1 MDTARIRNVVMVGG
15 SGLVAITSFA
25 TGILFLVGQDG
36 SLDLGGR
43 PFELGVGVTLLVA
56 GGAVV
61 TGLWNFSGTRRSGSM
76 LVAIGALPVAICFWW
91 TGVVPAVAIPVAI
104 TSVVRGR
111 RHQSVS
117 G

>member
-1 MDTARIRNVVMVGG
+1 MDTARIRNVVIVGG

-36 SLDLGGR
+36 SLGPRRKAFRARGR
-43 PFELGVGVTLLVA
+43 GDTSSRC
-56 GGAVV
+56 GAVV

-104 TSVVRGR
+104 TRVIIYLTQG
-111 RHQSVS
+111 
-117 G
+117 